1 MKFNGII
8 SYSLENSITGKKT
21 VKTIE
26 NTITNLGKQAFLF
39 GGLAQLLGFTDV
51 NGNYISQ
58 NADTGIP
65 YRSDGMSLNI
75 SKDADCV
82 VNNVLLNLGSTDI
95 TGKTFLQY
103 DKLNIIGKAS
113 TLAAEDSTPKV
124 GYRVPAEDTNTG
136 SKIIVQDN
144 KITATYKYGA
154 NVTGTIDTI
163 AMIGRPILLPQYLSD
178 TDEGSIQ
185 SGIAAGGM
193 DGAPLN
199 SFAYAYQKDSETFMR
214 CVDVDTLAVSDYEPG
229 DTVTLSNG
237 YWFDTDDYII
247 GFETNSAVCHAI
259 NKTTGVHTQTNR
271 PGYSQYYNSLLVNII
286 DNIVYFATAYVQ
298 YASVSD
304 FTTYKLNL
312 SGGMTSNT
320 FSEIVNFTEAFNAN
334 ILGGGGIRSLIIMPL
349 NKNLYYVY
357 KSYTSS
363 GSNFDDY
370 YLIENPLNSA
380 WTDFAI
386 NMNKIYYYGYIYR
399 GLFVKESVYVAK
411 HYGNLFS
418 YKRLEE
424 PIEKTADDVL
434 TISYSY
440 ELEG

>member
-1 MKFNGII
+1 MKFKGII
-8 SYSLENSITGKKT
+8 SYSLENRVTGKKT

-39 GGLAQLLGFTDV
+39 GGLAQWLGFTNV

-58 NADTGIP
+58 NLDTGIP
-65 YRSDGMSLNI
+65 DKTRFGI
-75 SKDADCV
+75 TKDADCV

-95 TGKTFLQY
+95 TDKTFLQY
-103 DKLNIIGKAS
+103 AKLNIIGKAS
-113 TLAAEDSTPKV
+113 TLAEEDSTPKV
-124 GYRVPAEDTNTG
+124 GYRIPAEDTSTG
-136 SKIIVQDN
+136 TKTIVQDN

-178 TDEGSIQ
+178 TDEGTIQ
-185 SGIAAGGM
+185 SGISAGGM
-193 DGAPLN
+193 DGTPLN
-199 SFAYAYQKDSETFMR
+199 SFAYAYTKDNETFMR
-214 CVDVDTLAVSDYEPG
+214 CIDVDTLAVSDYEPG
-229 DTVTLSNG
+229 DTVTLSDG

-247 GFETNSAVCHAI
+247 GFEANSDVCHAI

-271 PGYSQYYNSLLVNII
+271 PGYSSFYYSLLVNII
-286 DNIVYFATAYVQ
+286 GNTVYLATALVQ
-298 YASVSD
+298 SATVSD

-312 SGGMTSNT
+312 SDGMTSNT
-320 FSEIVNFTEAFNAN
+320 FNETVNFTEAFNAN
-334 ILGGGGIRSLIIMPL
+334 ILGEGIHTLIIMPI

-357 KSYTSS
+357 KRNTNNQYM
-363 GSNFDDY
+363 Y
-370 YLIENPLNSA
+370 YLIENPLTSA
-380 WTDFAI
+380 WIDFAI
-386 NMNKIYYYGYIYR
+386 DMNKIYNYGYTYR
-399 GLFVKESVYVAK
+399 GLFVKDSVYVAK

-418 YKRLEE
+418 YKRLEA

>member
-1 MKFNGII
+1 MKFKGII
-8 SYSLENSITGKKT
+8 SYSLESRVTGKKT

-39 GGLAQLLGFTDV
+39 GGLSQWLGFTTV

-65 YRSDGMSLNI
+65 YRVDGMSLNI

-82 VNNVLLNLGSTDI
+82 VNNILLNLGSTDI
-95 TGKTFLQY
+95 TDKTFLQY

-113 TLAAEDSTPKV
+113 TIAAEDSTPKV

-136 SKIIVQDN
+136 AKIIVQDN

-154 NVTGTIDTI
+154 NVVGTIDTI

-199 SFAYAYQKDSETFMR
+199 SFAYAYTKDSNTFMR
-214 CVDVDTLAVSDYEPG
+214 CVDVDTLAVSDYAPG

-237 YWFDTDDYII
+237 YWFDTNDYVI
-247 GFETNSAVCHAI
+247 GFDINSDVCHAI
-259 NKTTGVHTQTNR
+259 NKTTGVHTQANR
-271 PGYSQYYNSLLVNII
+271 PGYSAYYNSLLVNII
-286 DNIVYFATAYVQ
+286 DNIVYFATAYKES
-298 YASVSD
+298 ATVSD

-312 SGGMTSNT
+312 SNGMTSNT
-320 FSEIVNFTEAFNAN
+320 FSETVNFTEAFNTN
-334 ILGGGGIRSLIIMPL
+334 ILGGGVRRLIIMPL
-349 NKNLYYVY
+349 NKNLYYIY
-357 KSYTSS
+357 KYSTSNES
-363 GSNFDDY
+363 MY
-370 YLIENPLNSA
+370 YLIENPLTSA

-386 NMNKIYYYGYIYR
+386 DMNKIYSSGYIYR
-399 GLFVKESVYVAK
+399 GLFVKDSVYVAK

-418 YKRLEE
+418 YKRLEA